1 MNNFAIINQPLHLQ
15 MRLLFPIFGTILLF
29 SACKELNTTE
39 KKIKKAVDQSV
50 KQKPTQTI
58 QKRIDTTEMVYF
70 EGGTIQI
77 GSDTGA
83 ANELPKFETTLAA
96 FYLDKNLVSVA
107 DFRAFVVATN
117 YRTEAENFGD
127 SGVFDFQQ
135 EKWNLIKGV
144 TWEFPLGE
152 TQAKANDN
160 HPVTHVSW
168 NDAKAY
174 ASWAGKRLPTE
185 YEWEFAAKNGKNQRY
200 PWGETAMLE
209 GKHMANVWQGAD
221 IKNGTVDD
229 GFKLT
234 SPIGNYGETPAGL
247 TDMSG
252 NVWQWCEDVY
262 ASYPGNPN
270 PERKAPNVRVTRGG
284 SFMFDGALEKSFTTT
299 FRSKNSIDTSLFN
312 TGFRCAK

>member
-1 MNNFAIINQPLHLQ
+1 
-15 MRLLFPIFGTILLF
+15 MRLFFPLYISLIIF
-29 SACKELNTTE
+29 SACKEAETKEKTQEKPIQNQNIQTVKKTNNTS
-39 KKIKKAVDQSV
+39 KSVDTSN
-50 KQKPTQTI
+50 
-58 QKRIDTTEMVYF
+58 MSFF
-70 EGGTIQI
+70 EGGSILI

-83 ANELPKFETTLAA
+83 ANELPKFETTVAP

-107 DFRAFVVATN
+107 DFRAFVTATG

-127 SGVFDFQQ
+127 SGVFDFK
-135 EKWNLIKGV
+135 EERWNLIKGV
-144 TWEFPLGE
+144 TWEYPLGE
-152 TQAKANDN
+152 TNPKAKDN

-174 ASWAGKRLPTE
+174 AAWAGKRLPTE
-185 YEWEFAAKNGKNQRY
+185 YEWEFAAKNGKNNRY
-200 PWGETAMLE
+200 PWGENPMLN
-209 GKHMANVWQGAD
+209 GRHMANVWQGNKIQNA
-221 IKNGTVDD
+221 KVLD

-234 SPIGNYGETPAGL
+234 SPIGHYGKTPAGL

-270 PERKAPNVRVTRGG
+270 PERAVPNVRVTRGG